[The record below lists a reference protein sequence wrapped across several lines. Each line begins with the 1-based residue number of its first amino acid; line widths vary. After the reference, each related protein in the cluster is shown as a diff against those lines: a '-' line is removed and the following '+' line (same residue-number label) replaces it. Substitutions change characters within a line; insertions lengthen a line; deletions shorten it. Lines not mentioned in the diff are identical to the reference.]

1 MSKES
6 RMKRKNIFGIAMG
19 IIVVICILMAMVQ
32 FKKEQIT
39 QKDNVTVLPGG
50 VTIKKIEDDDEYD
63 ISKNYYKD
71 YDDTGLE
78 TYVITTVF
86 NYDSEESYIKEIREA
101 DICEYIYKNEEGYVD
116 VKVTEKQRKEW
127 LSTAEENINIILKNM
142 EDEEKCSFEF
152 KEKYTILESKVEKNY
167 SLQAY
172 SKDIINLLY
181 NAEIMQIFSETE
193 KEWSVNVIIE
203 NMSTGKELVNIQYP
217 QEDLR
222 IEPNMW
228 KE

>member
-1 MSKES
+1 
-6 RMKRKNIFGIAMG
+6 MKRKNIFGTIVG
-19 IIVVICILMAMVQ
+19 VVIVICVLMAMVQ

-172 SKDIINLLY
+172 AKDIINLLY

>member
-1 MSKES
+1 
-6 RMKRKNIFGIAMG
+6 MKRKNIFGTIVG
-19 IIVVICILMAMVQ
+19 VVIVICVLMAMVQ

-50 VTIKKIEDDDEYD
+50 VTIKKIEDDEEYD

-172 SKDIINLLY
+172 AKDIINLLY

>member
-1 MSKES
+1 
-6 RMKRKNIFGIAMG
+6 MKRKNIFGTIVG
-19 IIVVICILMAMVQ
+19 VVIVICVLMAMVQ

-50 VTIKKIEDDDEYD
+50 VTIKKIEDDEEYD

-142 EDEEKCSFEF
+142 EDEEKCRVDF

-172 SKDIINLLY
+172 AKDIINLLY

>member
-1 MSKES
+1 
-6 RMKRKNIFGIAMG
+6 MKRKNIFGTIVG
-19 IIVVICILMAMVQ
+19 VVIVICVLMAMVQ

-50 VTIKKIEDDDEYD
+50 VTIKKIEDDEEYD

-127 LSTAEENINIILKNM
+127 LSTAEDNINIILKNM

-172 SKDIINLLY
+172 AKDIINLLY

>member
-1 MSKES
+1 
-6 RMKRKNIFGIAMG
+6 MKRKNIFGTIVG
-19 IIVVICILMAMVQ
+19 VVIVICVLMAMVQ

-50 VTIKKIEDDDEYD
+50 VTIKKIEDDEEYD

-127 LSTAEENINIILKNM
+127 LSKAEENINIILKNM

-172 SKDIINLLY
+172 AKDIINLLY

>member
-1 MSKES
+1 
-6 RMKRKNIFGIAMG
+6 MKRKNIFGTIVG
-19 IIVVICILMAMVQ
+19 VVIVICALMAMVQ

-172 SKDIINLLY
+172 AKDIINLLY

-203 NMSTGKELVNIQYP
+203 NMSTGKELVNIRYP

>member
-1 MSKES
+1 
-6 RMKRKNIFGIAMG
+6 MKRKNIFGTIVG
-19 IIVVICILMAMVQ
+19 VVIVICVLMAMVQ